1 MVPINIYF
9 LDLCHVVLVV
19 IVLVPHHDGGDGLA
33 SVVRVVASFDHL
45 KVLLE

>member
-1 MVPINIYF
+1 MATINIYF

-19 IVLVPHHDGGDGLA
+19 IVLVPHGDDGDGLA

-45 KVLLE
+45 RVLLE